1 MYVSTSEG
9 VLASPDHF
17 DQVFNNIITVR
28 QAELAF
34 TLRRLP
40 TFIKRQVSGQ
50 GRMSSV
56 AGCVLACSGND
67 FVVVA
72 LL

>member
-40 TFIKRQVSGQ
+40 AFIKRQVG
-50 GRMSSV
+50 GRGRNGAV
-56 AGCVLACSGND
+56 ARCGLGLQS
-67 FVVVA
+67 
-72 LL
+72 